1 MSLPITKPTQSS
13 IKSFFQPPKPKYA
26 PPPSA
31 PQPSTSAPPQPTPT
45 PPTTSV
51 TSTAAAAALARLP
64 PQATIRPITEQDI
77 LPLRRLNSLLL
88 PIAFPDTF
96 YTTALTSPHS
106 RIITW
111 ADNSDSPKVIGAIVC
126 AHEPAIQNLYIRTLC
141 LLSPYRSHGLMS
153 AALDHI
159 AASATDIK
167 TFTAHVWT
175 NNEEGIAW
183 YKSRGFSSSAAIEGY
198 YLKLRPSSA
207 YLVTKNIDATAS
219 STTQHQTA
227 RAPPPPSTTAAVLNL
242 PPRGTMTDPSRPLG
256 PQWNDLPEE
265 MAPQMLAPPKRGS
278 ESNSNASSRSSSAA
292 RKKKDRYP
300 AAAFTNGA

>member
-1 MSLPITKPTQSS
+1 MSLPTTKPTQSS

-31 PQPSTSAPPQPTPT
+31 PQPTPAPT
-45 PPTTSV
+45 PPPPPPPPPTT
-51 TSTAAAAALARLP
+51 TAARLP
-64 PQATIRPITEQDI
+64 PQATIRPITEPDI

-111 ADNSDSPKVIGAIVC
+111 ADTPDSPKVIGAIVC
-126 AHEPAIQNLYIRTLC
+126 AHEPSIQNLYIRTLC

-207 YLVTKNIDATAS
+207 YLVTKNIGANAP
-219 STTQHQTA
+219 STTQHPQTA

-242 PPRGTMTDPSRPLG
+242 PPRGTMTDPGRPLG
-256 PQWNDLPEE
+256 PQWNDLPED

-300 AAAFTNGA
+300 AAAFGNGA